1 MGNFASPTVLA
12 VLLLVAVAIVAIGVV
27 VKRYRIAGPNE
38 AIIVTG
44 SKGKAVRSADG
55 EVVRD
60 LTGQKVV
67 MGAGVFVVPFVKK
80 AFSVDLSARRIPLQI
95 RGAVSAQG
103 IQLNLDG
110 VAIVKV
116 GGTEDAIRA
125 AAQRFQGQQAN
136 IDTFTQETLSGSL
149 RSIVGGLTVE
159 QIIRDRA
166 AFAARV
172 AEESEA
178 SLTGQGLVLDTF
190 QIQDINDD
198 GTYLRDLGRPEQARV
213 QQLAAIAEANA
224 RQEAE
229 SARIATEQ
237 QIADANR
244 ELTLRQAQIK
254 AETDAALAQA
264 AAAGPL
270 AEADRQQAVLTE
282 QEKVAERQ
290 AALTERQLDTEVRK
304 PADAARYKVEQ
315 EAQAKRNAT
324 IAEAEAAKAAQ
335 VRRAEADAES
345 ARLTGQAERDRRTAL
360 AEAEAVEGAKRGEA
374 EKSRRVAEAD
384 AVRAEGEAQ
393 GAAIAATGSAE
404 AEAMEKKA
412 DAFAK
417 YNQAAVL
424 QMLVE
429 VLPKVARELASP
441 ISSIDK
447 LTVISTDGAGALP
460 KAVSNNL
467 TQTLQMVKDT
477 TGFDL
482 EGLLGGLNGADV
494 KSGAHAANAAPSA
507 VVKAPDPAG

>member
-136 IDTFTQETLSGSL
+136 IDTFTQETLAGSL

-237 QIADANR
+237 QIANANR

-254 AETDAALAQA
+254 SETDAALAQA

-270 AEADRQQAVLTE
+270 AEADRQQADPHRAGE
-282 QEKVAERQ
+282 GRR
-290 AALTERQLDTEVRK
+290 AAGRAHRA
-304 PADAARYKVEQ
+304 PARHRG
-315 EAQAKRNAT
+315 AQARR
-324 IAEAEAAKAAQ
+324 
-335 VRRAEADAES
+335 RRALQGRAGGA
-345 ARLTGQAERDRRTAL
+345 GQAQRDD
-360 AEAEAVEGAKRGEA
+360 RGG
-374 EKSRRVAEAD
+374 RGR
-384 AVRAEGEAQ
+384 Q
-393 GAAIAATGSAE
+393 G
-404 AEAMEKKA
+404 
-412 DAFAK
+412 
-417 YNQAAVL
+417 
-424 QMLVE
+424 
-429 VLPKVARELASP
+429 
-441 ISSIDK
+441 
-447 LTVISTDGAGALP
+447 GAGA
-460 KAVSNNL
+460 ACR
-467 TQTLQMVKDT
+467 
-477 TGFDL
+477 
-482 EGLLGGLNGADV
+482 GGRGVGPAHRSVRARPAYGAGRGRGDR
-494 KSGAHAANAAPSA
+494 GRQAR
-507 VVKAPDPAG
+507 